1 MSSRP
6 SSPQQAPVLWGI
18 PTALIAAAAIA
29 CLTGWPVLALILLV
43 LGITA
48 TVVVGD
54 TIGRP
59 NGLPLCLEPDLAAE
73 IRAERDEDGELA
85 AIKLLRT
92 RKPDLTLADAVRL
105 VRDL

>member
-1 MSSRP
+1 MSGRP
-6 SSPQQAPVLWGI
+6 SSPQQATVLWGI
-18 PTALIAAAAIA
+18 PTVLVAAAAIA
-29 CLTGWPVLALILLV
+29 CLTGWPVLALSLLL

-59 NGLPLCLEPDLAAE
+59 NGLPPCLDPDLAAE
-73 IRAERDEDGELA
+73 IRAERREDGELA
-85 AIKLLRT
+85 AIKLLRA